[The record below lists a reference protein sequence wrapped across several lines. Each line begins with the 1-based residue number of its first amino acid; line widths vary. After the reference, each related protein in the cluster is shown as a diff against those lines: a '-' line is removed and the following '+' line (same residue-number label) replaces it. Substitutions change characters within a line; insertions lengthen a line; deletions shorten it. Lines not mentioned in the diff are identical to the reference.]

1 MRPSEGLP
9 AAAGS
14 ALSAAEKL
22 LQPCLL
28 GIKHAVPEIG
38 YEADGY
44 AQLEGF
50 AAHVRKSGGSVIL
63 ITDSVGCFVVFSFQ
77 GGGCKAL
84 GKQMQDLQVNG
95 LQPVCHG
102 TGQDILFGTRRPLVH
117 HDR

>member
-1 MRPSEGLP
+1 
-9 AAAGS
+9 
-14 ALSAAEKL
+14 
-22 LQPCLL
+22 
-28 GIKHAVPEIG
+28 
-38 YEADGY
+38 
-44 AQLEGF
+44 
-50 AAHVRKSGGSVIL
+50 
-63 ITDSVGCFVVFSFQ
+63 VVFSFQ